1 MWHLIWNY
9 INHSEI
15 RQYGL
20 NMTLNKYGNMPK
32 AVYNVTPKN
41 FNNNEYLGNVGA
53 FSVWEKDRNHGYN
66 FFFFLNWKC

>member
-1 MWHLIWNY
+1 
-9 INHSEI
+9 
-15 RQYGL
+15 
-20 NMTLNKYGNMPK
+20 MTLNKYGNMPK
-32 AVYNVTPKN
+32 AIYNVTPKN